1 MSRLLPAINGA
12 SFTLAALQTL
22 RGRVRPGLDRTN
34 FRQRTVSLSGG
45 IAAAT
50 GTLAGVAGAG
60 GAEGRAAMLA
70 VVPAGALG
78 AYDDLGEAPQ
88 ARSTK
93 GLRGHLSALRT
104 GEVTTGMAKLAGI
117 GLAGLAA
124 GGVLAAARG
133 GRGWAKAADAMTS
146 GALIAGTA
154 NLLNLFDLRP
164 GRALK
169 VAILGA
175 APIAL
180 AGGAGSGVA
189 SAVVTASAASLPSD
203 LAETTMLG
211 DTGANALGA
220 GLGVALAAQP
230 SPLVRAGALAG
241 VIAATLA
248 SEKVSFSRVIEQT
261 PVLRE
266 ADEFGRL
273 PA

>member
-1 MSRLLPAINGA
+1 MSRVLPAINGA
-12 SFTLAALQTL
+12 SFTTAALRTL
-22 RGRVRPGLDRTN
+22 RERARPALARSN
-34 FRQRTVSLSGG
+34 FRQRTVSLAGG

-50 GTLAGVAGAG
+50 GALAGSVGTPG
-60 GAEGRAAMLA
+60 PEGRAAALA
-70 VVPAGALG
+70 IGPAGALG
-78 AYDDLGEAPQ
+78 AYDDLSETPQ
-88 ARSTK
+88 ASSTK
-93 GLRGHLSALRT
+93 GLKGHLGALRT
-104 GEVTTGMAKLAGI
+104 GEITTGMAKLAGI
-117 GLAGLAA
+117 SLAGLAA
-124 GGVLAAARG
+124 GGVLASARDT
-133 GRGWAKAADAMTS
+133 RGWAKVADAVTS

-169 VAILGA
+169 VAIIGA

-180 AGGAGSGVA
+180 AGGSGSGVA
-189 SAVVTASAASLPSD
+189 SAVVTTSAASLPSD

-241 VIAATLA
+241 VLAATLA
-248 SEKVSFSRVIEQT
+248 SEKVSFSRVIEKT

-266 ADEFGRL
+266 IDTFGRL